1 MSPFVL
7 PSGRSV
13 GGGAWAAALLAAVT
27 RLSLG
32 TNLLGKTESHF
43 AFAP

>member
-32 TNLLGKTESHF
+32 TNLLTTESHF